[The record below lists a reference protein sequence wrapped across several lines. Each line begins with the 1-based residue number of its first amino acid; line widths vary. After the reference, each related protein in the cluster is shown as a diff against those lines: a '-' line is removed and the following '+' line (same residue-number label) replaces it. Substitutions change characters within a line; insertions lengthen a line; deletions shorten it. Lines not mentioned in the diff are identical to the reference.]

1 MPPAKRQ
8 VIAILTTDHGL
19 SVRRACQIASLS
31 RAAYYRPP
39 LDRLDRDADVIAAL
53 SALVAEL
60 PQWGFWMCFD
70 ALRLAG
76 HPWNWKRV
84 YRVYCALKLN
94 LPRRTKRRVP
104 PRDRHPLAAPAVLN
118 GMWALDFMSDM
129 LYNGT
134 RFRTLNVLDE
144 GNREG
149 LAVEVALSFPA
160 VRVTALLDQLV
171 AIHGAP
177 TALRCDNGPEF
188 ISAELEAWCAR
199 HGVRLIHIQPGKP
212 NQNAYIER
220 FNGSYRKEVL
230 DAYLFGS
237 LDDVR
242 VETERWLTIYN
253 TRRPHDSLGRVPPLT
268 LLPRSP
274 RTAESSYERSA

>member
-31 RAAYYRPP
+31 RAAYCRPP
-39 LDRLDRDADVIAAL
+39 LDRLGRDADVIAAL

-60 PQWGFWMCFD
+60 PQWDFWMCFD

-268 LLPRSP
+268 FLPRSP

>member
-1 MPPAKRQ
+1 
-8 VIAILTTDHGL
+8 VIAILVADHGL
-19 SVRRACQIASLS
+19 SVRHACQVASLS

-39 LDRLDRDADVIAAL
+39 PDRLDRDAPVIAAL
-53 SALVAEL
+53 TALVTEM

-84 YRVYCALKLN
+84 YRVYRALRLN
-94 LPRRTKRRVP
+94 LKRRTKRRVP
-104 PRDRHPLAAPAVLN
+104 PRERQPLDAPAVLN
-118 GMWALDFMSDM
+118 GIWALDFMSDM
-129 LYNGT
+129 LYSGT
-134 RFRTLNVLDE
+134 RFRTANVMDE

-149 LAVEVALSFPA
+149 LAIEIALSLPA
-160 VRVTALLDQLV
+160 TRVVALLDQLV

-177 TALRCDNGPEF
+177 SGLRVDNGPEL
-188 ISAELEAWCAR
+188 ISEELRAWAER
-199 HGVRLIHIQPGKP
+199 HGVRLLHIQPGKP
-212 NQNAYIER
+212 TQNAYIER

-242 VETERWLTIYN
+242 AETERWLTIYN

-268 LLPRSP
+268 FLPRSP
-274 RTAESSYERSA
+274 TPPESSFKRSA

>member
-1 MPPAKRQ
+1 M
-8 VIAILTTDHGL
+8 IAILVAEHGL
-19 SVRRACQIASLS
+19 SVRHACQVASLS

-39 LDRLDRDADVIAAL
+39 PDRLDRDADVIAAL
-53 SALVAEL
+53 TALVTET

-76 HPWNWKRV
+76 HRWNWKRV

-94 LPRRTKRRVP
+94 LKRRSKRRIP
-104 PRDRHPLAAPAVLN
+104 PRERQPLDAPAVLN
-118 GMWALDFMSDM
+118 GMWAVDFMSDM
-129 LYNGT
+129 LYSGT

-144 GNREG
+144 GNREA
-149 LAVEVALSFPA
+149 LAVEVALSLPA
-160 VRVTALLDQLV
+160 ARVTQVLDQLV
-171 AIHGAP
+171 ALHGAP
-177 TALRCDNGPEF
+177 SALRCDNGPEF
-188 ISAELEAWCAR
+188 VSVELTTWCRR
-199 HGVRLIHIQPGKP
+199 HGVRLLHIQPGKP

-268 LLPRSP
+268 FLPRSSAP
-274 RTAESSYERSA
+274 LQSSYERSA

>member
-1 MPPAKRQ
+1 MA
-8 VIAILTTDHGL
+8 DHGL
-19 SVRRACQIASLS
+19 SVRHACQVASLS

-39 LDRLDRDADVIAAL
+39 LDRLDRDAEVIAAL
-53 SALVAEL
+53 TALVTEL
-60 PQWGFWMCFD
+60 PQWGFWMCFA

-84 YRVYCALKLN
+84 YRVYKALRLN
-94 LPRRTKRRVP
+94 LKRRTKRRVP
-104 PRDRHPLAAPAVLN
+104 PRTRQPLDAPAVLN
-118 GMWALDFMSDM
+118 GIWALDFMSDM
-129 LYNGT
+129 LYSGT
-134 RFRTLNVLDE
+134 RFRTANVLDE

-149 LAVEVALSFPA
+149 LAIEIALSLPA
-160 VRVTALLDQLV
+160 VRVVALLDQLV

-177 TALRCDNGPEF
+177 SALRVDNGPEL
-188 ISAELEAWCAR
+188 ISEELRAWAER
-199 HGVRLIHIQPGKP
+199 QGVRLLHIQPGKP
-212 NQNAYIER
+212 TQNAYIER

-242 VETERWLTIYN
+242 AETERWLTIYN

-268 LLPRSP
+268 FLPRSP
-274 RTAESSYERSA
+274 VPLESSYERSA